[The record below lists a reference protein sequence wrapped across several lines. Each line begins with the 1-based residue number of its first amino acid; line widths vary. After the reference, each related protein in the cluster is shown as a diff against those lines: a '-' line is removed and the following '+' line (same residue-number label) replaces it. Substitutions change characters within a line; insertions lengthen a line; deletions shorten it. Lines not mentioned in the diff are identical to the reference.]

1 VSRLLSNLKAK
12 LWPLPPGAIGIGFS
26 KNSVVALRAIRKEDG
41 YCITHIAEE
50 VLPFS
55 LFTNAAPREDD
66 CACLA
71 QAMQRIAET
80 IPQTYWPLQIAL
92 PDPAAI
98 FQVMEFDAIPQTPH
112 ERAAIAQFR
121 LEKEYPAMTQMQCTT
136 QVISEEGEQGLL
148 LALFVQRAWLD
159 CLNNACRTAGIIPG
173 VIDIAINHLFNRFY
187 DVVHNTS
194 NDGVLISIEP
204 DTWSILFWDA
214 AHRPRFVKSRWRDT
228 TAETDEEFEV
238 IAQDAERLIMSYVLR
253 VPGRKIDGIYLCATV
268 EDRTLLAERLDRRMQ
283 IPCVQLDTSDKF
295 SIEPGLSLQYI
306 PPSMLAVAVPRI

>member
-1 VSRLLSNLKAK
+1 M
-12 LWPLPPGAIGIGFS
+12 
-26 KNSVVALRAIRKEDG
+26 VAVRAVRKVDG
-41 YCITHIAEE
+41 YCIAHIAEE

-55 LFTNAAPREDD
+55 LFTNASPREDD

-71 QAMQRIAET
+71 QAMKRIAET

-98 FQVMEFDAIPQTPH
+98 FQVMEFEALPQTPH
-112 ERAAIAQFR
+112 ECAAIAQFR
-121 LEKEYPAMTQMQCTT
+121 LEKEYPTMPQMQCTT
-136 QVISEEGEQGLL
+136 QVISEEGEPGLL
-148 LALFVQRAWLD
+148 LALFIQRAWLD

-173 VIDIAINHLFNRFY
+173 VIDIAISHLFNRFY
-187 DVVHNTS
+187 DVVQRTS

-228 TAETDEEFEV
+228 STEMDEEFEV

-253 VPGRKIDGIYLCATV
+253 VPGRRIDGIYLSATA
-268 EDRTLLAERLDRRMQ
+268 EDRAVLAERLDRRTQ
-283 IPCVQLDTSDKF
+283 IPCVRLDTGDNF
-295 SIEPGLSLQYI
+295 STEPGLSLQYI